1 LKVLVSTLLLALLLA
16 ACVGQRGIVSNKSN
30 VFDCHVL
37 LKKQRHQY
45 RKAISLAKASKRR
58 KSNVRSKEQQVVVT
72 SAKKE
77 RSYLSESVDTL
88 QQKFAYSEPL
98 AIDPPVI
105 KREINFSNRS
115 NYNLPLANSSTVDPG
130 GTFET
135 GTPFQK
141 FTGDVWVWP
150 GVVFG
155 GVMGMFSMV
164 MFQNQAKLLSRWAKD
179 NKWKARSTL
188 VMLKIGAAA
197 GCLLLGHELYNSS
210 IMIPGFVKISSI
222 AVLAYAIAFY
232 PSKYFPSGAPTFSFL
247 QRKFY
252 DASIFT
258 ASAIIMLYAGN
269 RYDVTLEPAQMALTV
284 AYVDLPAEKFGGL
297 HKQMTI
303 VKKEFKQK
311 LKTYLQDGPKEKT
324 RGAKIALTILA
335 VLAAIALTFGVAA
348 LSCSLSCSGSE
359 AAAIFVAV
367 GGVGLIVGGL
377 VATIRSIHN
386 RPTKKRVTSVQS
398 AS

>member
-1 LKVLVSTLLLALLLA
+1 ML
-16 ACVGQRGIVSNKSN
+16 
-30 VFDCHVL
+30 DCQVL
-37 LKKQRHQY
+37 LKKQRQQY
-45 RKAISLAKASKRR
+45 RKAISLAKASNRR
-58 KSNVRSKEQQVVVT
+58 KSNVRSKEQQVIVT
-72 SAKKE
+72 PAKKE
-77 RSYLSESVDTL
+77 RSYPSESVDTL
-88 QQKFAYSEPL
+88 QQEFAYSEPL

-115 NYNLPLANSSTVDPG
+115 NHNLPSANRYTVAPDSTL
-130 GTFET
+130 ET
-135 GTPFQK
+135 ETTFQK
-141 FTGDVWVWP
+141 FTDDVWIWP
-150 GVVFG
+150 AVVFG
-155 GVMGMFSMV
+155 GVMGMFTMV

-197 GCLLLGHELYNSS
+197 GCLLLGHELYNSN
-210 IMIPGFVKISSI
+210 IVIPSFVKISSF

-232 PSKYFPSGAPTFSFL
+232 PSKYFPSGAPAFSFL

-252 DASIFT
+252 DASIFA
-258 ASAIIMLYAGN
+258 ASAIIMIYAGN
-269 RYDVTLEPAQMALTV
+269 RYDVTLEPAQMAQTV
-284 AYVDLPAEKFGGL
+284 AYVDLPVEKFGGL

-311 LKTYLQDGPKEKT
+311 LKTYLQDEPKEKT
-324 RGAKIALTILA
+324 RGTKIALTILA
-335 VLAAIALTFGVAA
+335 VLAAIALTFGVAG

-359 AAAIFVAV
+359 VAAIFVAV
-367 GGVGLIVGGL
+367 GGIGLIIGGL

-386 RPTKKRVTSVQS
+386 RPTKKRVASVQS